1 MSLMSPQ
8 LQAFLAV
15 AQKGTVHQA
24 ANLLLITQ
32 TGVTQRIKS
41 LESQLGLAL
50 FERSRK
56 GMRLTSEGEALLR
69 YCQRVLEIEGETL
82 AALEG
87 EGKTSGSIKERV
99 IQRLS
104 ITGPSSMMRSRVIP
118 SCSPLVTRFPQ
129 LRFTF
134 EIEDS
139 VELGLSKLRA
149 GQTQLAIIPSHLA
162 PKELDR
168 KVLKAESFALYVP
181 EAWKKRTVDDI
192 IANESIVDFSESDQF
207 TFDFIRQ
214 ISAIEPIGGD
224 RHFANNTDALA
235 SMIGAGLGYSV
246 LAEDFAS
253 AVSSQFKL
261 EKLKLKQKLLVD
273 FSLVWYMR
281 PELPAYFRTVVEAIP

>member
-15 AQKGTVHQA
+15 AQQGTVHRA
-24 ANLLLITQ
+24 ASTLRITQ
-32 TGVTQRIKS
+32 TGVTQRLKA

-56 GMRLTSEGEALLR
+56 GMRLTAEGEALLR
-69 YCQRVLEIEGETL
+69 YCQKVIEIEGETL
-82 AALEG
+82 ALFERNEG
-87 EGKTSGSIKERV
+87 QSSIKEKV

-104 ITGPSSMMRSRVIP
+104 ILGPSSMMRARIIP
-118 SCSPLVTRFPQ
+118 NCASLAERFPQ

-139 VELGLSKLRA
+139 IEVGLAKLRA
-149 GQTQLAIIPSHLA
+149 AQIQMAIIPSQFV

-168 KVLKAESFALYVP
+168 KTLKAESFALYVP
-181 EAWKKRTVDDI
+181 AAWKKRSLEDI
-192 IANESIVDFSESDQF
+192 VAEESIIDFSERDQF
-207 TFDFIRQ
+207 TLDFLQ
-214 ISAIEPIGGD
+214 LFPGIEPYAGD

-246 LAEDFAS
+246 LADDFAAS
-253 AVSSQFKL
+253 VGDLFKL
-261 EKLKLKQKLLVD
+261 EKLKLDQKLFVD
-273 FSLVWYMR
+273 FALVWYPR
-281 PELPAYFRTVVEAIP
+281 PEMPTYFRAVVDSIP